1 MVKSLSWLFESL
13 KMNVAA
19 EPMAGESNPIP
30 AGNGIQGAQMEKYN
44 RELLRAGILAWVN
57 IIWRLSLEGRGRREV
72 QVGQQ
77 EEFPHGKIW
86 KDLEDFAAVPSA
98 FALLLHPVLPH
109 GQLGSAR
116 TRHWEGGCCPDP
128 AWESLSPS
136 SSSELVPIKWNHLCP
151 MGRTLFTAVPQS
163 Y

>member
-30 AGNGIQGAQMEKYN
+30 AGNGIRGAQMEKYN

-77 EEFPHGKIW
+77 EEFPHGKGGSGRIW
-86 KDLEDFAAVPSA
+86 RI
-98 FALLLHPVLPH
+98 LLPCPLP
-109 GQLGSAR
+109 L
-116 TRHWEGGCCPDP
+116 
-128 AWESLSPS
+128 LSPCMLCFLTDS
-136 SSSELVPIKWNHLCP
+136 PALPGRGTGKVDVVLIQPGNLSHLN
-151 MGRTLFTAVPQS
+151 LHQN
-163 Y
+163 